1 MAMAIHFIFKILD
14 LAIRLKKWPFVFL
27 AIRLPG
33 VFWPS
38 PKARTHGQEY
48 DLKYILENQ
57 I

>member
-1 MAMAIHFIFKILD
+1 MALAIHLELSIYY
-14 LAIRLKKWPFVFL
+14 LAIRYKKWPFVFL

>member
-33 VFWPS
+33 VDEWPFL
-38 PKARTHGQEY
+38 H
-48 DLKYILENQ
+48 ENAMNPEM
-57 I
+57 